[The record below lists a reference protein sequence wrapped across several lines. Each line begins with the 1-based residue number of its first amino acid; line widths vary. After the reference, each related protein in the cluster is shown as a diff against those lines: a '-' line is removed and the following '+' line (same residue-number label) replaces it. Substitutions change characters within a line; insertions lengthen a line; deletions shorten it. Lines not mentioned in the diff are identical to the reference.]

1 MSTNLATRCPTCST
15 VFRVVPD
22 QLRVSD
28 GWVRCGRCAEVFNAA
43 QALLDATTGAPR
55 TLPGEFVSSTPQ
67 GGYETDEA
75 AHAGDEQAPG
85 VESPFETTQVL
96 FGDEVTGEADN
107 AGHGYQAA
115 ASTGLSE
122 SPPAAQPGMA
132 DRVGTDDG
140 DVDTEAEEL
149 APATAAG
156 IDFEDH
162 GAFGRIDPRDPS
174 DPIDPPALNGDG
186 DNRAADAGPGDASNA
201 DDTDSLEPWAPAS
214 LPEQMEPIEI
224 IEPIEPLV
232 AAPPFADFRATP
244 SFVRRADR
252 AEQWRRPGVRLA
264 LAAVVMLSLLALAA
278 QVTYVYRDLVAAR
291 FPVTRPALQQMCTV
305 FGCSIG
311 PARMI
316 DALTVEASGLLRVA
330 QTDGYRLSLT
340 LRNRSGIALAL
351 PAVDLSLTDSQGK
364 LLARRVLRPAELGAT
379 QAELGAGRE
388 LQLRA
393 TLQTATDPV
402 AGYTIE
408 LFYP

>member
-22 QLRVSD
+22 QLRISD

-43 QALLDATTGAPR
+43 QALLDASTGAPR
-55 TLPGEFVSSTPQ
+55 HLPVGVAAATPDV
-67 GGYETDEA
+67 YAALATDDSDDSGA
-75 AHAGDEQAPG
+75 D
-85 VESPFETTQVL
+85 SPFETTQVL
-96 FGDEVTGEADN
+96 FGDDAEADGPYVPEASEAERLAPTDARPDFGAIERADPVESIGTDAPDAPDSPDAPVRPVEPVEPVGPLLATDPDGGSASGDFHQGAGPLGPWEPLALPDPLAPLQPTETGEPIDSDESNDPTEPA
-107 AGHGYQAA
+107 
-115 ASTGLSE
+115 
-122 SPPAAQPGMA
+122 SPPEPP
-132 DRVGTDDG
+132 DP
-140 DVDTEAEEL
+140 
-149 APATAAG
+149 APT
-156 IDFEDH
+156 
-162 GAFGRIDPRDPS
+162 
-174 DPIDPPALNGDG
+174 
-186 DNRAADAGPGDASNA
+186 
-201 DDTDSLEPWAPAS
+201 
-214 LPEQMEPIEI
+214 
-224 IEPIEPLV
+224 
-232 AAPPFADFRATP
+232 FADFRATP

-264 LAAVVMLSLLALAA
+264 LVAVALLAVLALAA
-278 QVTYVYRDLVAAR
+278 QVAFVYRDLVAAR
-291 FPVTRPALQQMCTV
+291 FAVTRPALQQMCAV

-316 DALTVEASGLLRVA
+316 DELTVEASGLLRVA

-364 LLARRVLRPAELGAT
+364 LLARRVLRPAELGANQT
-379 QAELGAGRE
+379 ELGAGRE